1 MTMKEA
7 AAPATP
13 DSQPWP
19 KPAYA
24 WYVVGVLVLAYTSSF
39 VDRQILS
46 LLVEP
51 IREDL
56 NISDTQFSL
65 LAGFAF
71 ALFYSV
77 MGLPIA
83 HLSDHHSRRT
93 IIGAGIVMW
102 SIMTVMCGLARNFWG
117 LFAAR
122 VGVGVGEAALSP
134 AALSLISDYFPKE
147 QRGKAMAVYA
157 TGVYF
162 GSGLAL
168 IIGGVVIQI
177 VEQAGPTQ
185 IPLIGSVAPWQLT
198 FFYVGFPGLLIAA
211 LMWTVRE
218 PLRRGMQASTEGGQ
232 TDGATFSDLFK
243 FIGERAWTIAFVF
256 SGFSLLGMV
265 VIAYLV
271 WTPALF
277 MRVHGWEASEIGV
290 VFGFIVLIF
299 GTGGI
304 LAGGWLSD
312 ELSKRGHDDAVLKAA
327 LFGGIPA
334 IPLAIF
340 APLMPTATLSLV
352 ALAGAM
358 FCLTSTQALPVV
370 ALQLITPNRMRARMS
385 ALYFL
390 VGSLLI
396 FSLGPTSVALIT
408 DFVFAED
415 TAINYSLAI
424 ICGLLVPTGVVIAY
438 ASLGH
443 YRQCVVAARE
453 WE

>member
-1 MTMKEA
+1 MSIKEA
-7 AAPATP
+7 AVSVPT

-19 KPAYA
+19 KPTYA
-24 WYVVGVLVLAYTSSF
+24 WYVVFVLVLAYTCSF

-56 NISDTQFSL
+56 DISDTQFSL

-71 ALFYSV
+71 ALFYSI

-93 IIGAGIVMW
+93 IIGAGIVLW
-102 SIMTVMCGLARNFWG
+102 SIMTVMCGLARSFWG

-168 IIGGVVIQI
+168 IIGGMVISL
-177 VEQAGPTQ
+177 VEQAGSTEVP
-185 IPLIGSVAPWQLT
+185 IIGTVAPWQLT

-218 PLRRGMQASTEGGQ
+218 PLRRGIQASAGGEEAS
-232 TDGATFSDLFK
+232 GASFRDLFM
-243 FIGERAWTIAFVF
+243 FIRERAWTIVFVF

-277 MRVHGWEASEIGV
+277 MRVHGWDAAEIGV

-304 LAGGWLSD
+304 LAGGWLTD
-312 ELSKRGHDDAVLKAA
+312 ELAKRGHDDAVLKAA
-327 LFGGIPA
+327 LFGGVPA
-334 IPLAIF
+334 IPLAIL
-340 APLMPTATLSLV
+340 APLIPNATLSLV

-370 ALQLITPNRMRARMS
+370 ALQLITPNRMRAKIS

-390 VGSLLI
+390 AGSLLI
-396 FSLGPTSVALIT
+396 FTAGPTSVALIT
-408 DFVFAED
+408 DFVFGDDA
-415 TAINYSLAI
+415 AINYSLAI
-424 ICGLLVPTGVVIAY
+424 ICGVLVPVGVAIAY
-438 ASLGH
+438 ASLDH
-443 YRQCVVAARE
+443 YRQCVVAARA

>member
-1 MTMKEA
+1 MSTQEGTVS
-7 AAPATP
+7 APT
-13 DSQPWP
+13 DSEPWP

-24 WYVVGVLVLAYTSSF
+24 WYVVFILLLAYTCSF

-83 HLSDHHSRRT
+83 HLSDQHSRRT
-93 IIGAGIVMW
+93 IIGAGIVLW
-102 SIMTVMCGLARNFWG
+102 SIMTVMCGLARTFWG

-168 IIGGVVIQI
+168 IIGGVVIRM
-177 VEQAGPTQ
+177 VDQAGTTQ
-185 IPLIGSVAPWQLT
+185 VPLVGAVEPWQLT
-198 FFYVGFPGLLIAA
+198 FFYVGLPGLLIAA

-218 PLRRGMQASTEGGQ
+218 PLRRGVQASTGG
-232 TDGATFSDLFK
+232 GADSGASFADLFK
-243 FIGERAWTIAFVF
+243 FIRERAWTIVFVF

-290 VFGFIVLIF
+290 AFGFIVLIF

-304 LAGGWLSD
+304 LAGGWLTD
-312 ELSKRGHDDAVLKAA
+312 ELTKRGHEDAVLKAA
-327 LFGGIPA
+327 LFGGVPA
-334 IPLAIF
+334 IPLAIM
-340 APLMPTATLSLV
+340 APLLPNATLTLI
-352 ALAGAM
+352 ALSGAM

-370 ALQLITPNRMRARMS
+370 ALQLITPNRLRAKIS

-390 VGSLLI
+390 AGSLLI
-396 FSLGPTSVALIT
+396 FTGGPTSVALIT
-408 DFVFAED
+408 DFVFGNDA
-415 TAINYSLAI
+415 AINYSLAI
-424 ICGLLVPTGVVIAY
+424 MCGLLVPAGVAIAY

-443 YRQCVVAARE
+443 YRQCVIAARA